1 MAQRILVI
9 GGTSRIGRALVRRL
23 GDRGDSIVFNGRNRQ
38 VGEALA
44 TETGAHFFAC
54 DYLGAGAAEHIVG
67 HAVSELHG
75 LDGLV
80 LAGGLLHVA
89 RISETSD
96 AAWDQMLE
104 NNLVAPFRIARTA
117 LWELSRDGGGA
128 IVTVASG
135 TAVRTEF
142 ELGAYSVAKRALH
155 WMTNMLAV
163 EGGPRGVVA
172 NTVCPGDL
180 AGGMQSVADIPQ
192 ARDLG
197 DPFIPPVG
205 QLTTPEDVAR
215 SIEFLLD
222 GGPALTGAA
231 LTVDGG
237 LRAALRANKVHQG

>member
-1 MAQRILVI
+1 MARRILVI
-9 GGTSRIGRALVRRL
+9 GGTSRIGQALIRRL
-23 GDRGDSIVFNGRNRQ
+23 ADGGDRIVFNGRNRE
-38 VGEALA
+38 VGAALA
-44 TETGAHFFAC
+44 TETGACFFAC
-54 DYLGAGAAEHIVG
+54 DYLGQGAPEHIVG

-96 AAWDQMLE
+96 AAWDKVLE

-155 WMTNMLAV
+155 WMTNMLAI

-180 AGGMQSVADIPQ
+180 TGGMHSAADEQQ

-215 SIEFLLD
+215 SIEFLLES
-222 GGPALTGAA
+222 GPALTGTA
-231 LTVDGG
+231 LTIDGG
-237 LRAALRANKVHQG
+237 LRAALRASKVHQE